1 MLPTWL
7 AVATMVNAPAAQI
20 AIVMPDVSHAGRDV
34 YVTHSVAQGIG
45 YVTAPQH
52 NFARRCSVMIRNLIA
67 SWPPK
72 ESQQQT

>member
-1 MLPTWL
+1 
-7 AVATMVNAPAAQI
+7 MVNAPAAQI

-34 YVTHSVAQGIG
+34 HVTHAVAQVIVQVIA

-67 SWPPK
+67 SWPK